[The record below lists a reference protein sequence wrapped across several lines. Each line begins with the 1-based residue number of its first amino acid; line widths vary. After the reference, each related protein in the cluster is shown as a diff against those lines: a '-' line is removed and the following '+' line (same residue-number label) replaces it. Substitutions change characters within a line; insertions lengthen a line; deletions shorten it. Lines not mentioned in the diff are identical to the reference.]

1 MVEGS
6 DKRSIEGKHDF
17 LGNPIALVLEVL
29 DLPLIRDKVGHVG
42 KRLFEQAS
50 RTHNRRCL
58 LFEQIVEATLSGDK
72 RQRSNVL
79 ARILRSRRPERDEVD
94 ELRCG

>member
-6 DKRSIEGKHDF
+6 DKGSIEGKHDF

-29 DLPLIRDKVGHVG
+29 DLPLIRHKVGHVG

-72 RQRSNVL
+72 R
-79 ARILRSRRPERDEVD
+79 
-94 ELRCG
+94 